1 MAEDRDRVDGAS
13 GLTLPHLIKWAE
25 MAVRA
30 RVDAALSGMP
40 ISSGQLFALVLLDEQ
55 KEATS
60 AELARL
66 MHVMP
71 QSLTT
76 MLGPLREQG
85 LIERRTDDAH
95 RSRLLL
101 RLTERGKRIIAE
113 ARALT
118 PQIEG
123 DLLDDLSAEERT
135 TLLRLLVRIARPRLA
150 IATA

>member
-1 MAEDRDRVDGAS
+1 MKEEAHDAADRG

-30 RVDAALSGMP
+30 RVDAALKELP
-40 ISSGQLFALVLLDEQ
+40 ISSSQLFALVLIDEQ
-55 KEATS
+55 VEVTS

-66 MHVMP
+66 MYVMP

-76 MLGPLREQG
+76 LLAPLRDQG
-85 LIERRTDDAH
+85 LIARRTDDAH

-101 RLTERGKRIIAE
+101 RLTEQGKRIIAR

-123 DLLDDLSAEERT
+123 DLLDDLSVEERA
-135 TLLRLLVRIARPRLA
+135 TLLRLLARIARPAR
-150 IATA
+150 